1 MKRIVMVGVSHHT
14 APVEVRERLA
24 FASHQA
30 GASAVELCQSG
41 AVSEAVILSTCN
53 RSEVYGVTQNARGEE
68 DLRQWYETFHGFTA
82 GALDRA
88 LYSRQDRDAARH
100 LFRVAAGLDSLLLG
114 EAEILGQ
121 VRGAYKTA
129 LAQQSTG
136 AVLNRLFQGALE
148 AGKRVRTQTDIG
160 ARPMSVA
167 FAGVKL
173 AERVF
178 GKLAGREALVLG
190 AGSVAEQVAAHLR
203 DRGLGT
209 LRVANRTQERAD
221 ELARRFAGQAVAW
234 GELERALCEPE
245 IVVTSLGGAER
256 ALTRGM
262 IARVMEARGNRE
274 LFVVDLGVPRNVEP
288 EVRELYNVY
297 LYNLDDL
304 AGIVEQNK
312 RARQDEIPRAEAIV
326 AEHVAKFRMWMAG
339 VDLIELVLALREKVR
354 HEREIML
361 RERLDQISDLTPEA
375 RRRAARELEALVDRI
390 LQEPMGPAEES
401 RLLRGEAPELRAV
414 REMIA
419 LAAEKR

>member
-14 APVEVRERLA
+14 APVGVRERLA

-30 GASAVELCQSG
+30 GASAVELCRSG

-53 RSEVYGVTQNARGEE
+53 RSEVYGVTQNARGAE
-68 DLRQWYETFHGFTA
+68 DLRQWYEAFHGLAT

-121 VRGAYKTA
+121 VREAYKAA
-129 LAQQSTG
+129 LAQRSTG

-178 GKLAGREALVLG
+178 GKLAGREALLLG

-203 DRGLGT
+203 NRGLGT
-209 LRVANRTQERAD
+209 LRVANRTRERAD

-234 GELERALCEPE
+234 EELERALREPE

-256 ALTRGM
+256 ALT
-262 IARVMEARGNRE
+262 
-274 LFVVDLGVPRNVEP
+274 
-288 EVRELYNVY
+288 
-297 LYNLDDL
+297 
-304 AGIVEQNK
+304 
-312 RARQDEIPRAEAIV
+312 
-326 AEHVAKFRMWMAG
+326 
-339 VDLIELVLALREKVR
+339 
-354 HEREIML
+354 
-361 RERLDQISDLTPEA
+361 
-375 RRRAARELEALVDRI
+375 
-390 LQEPMGPAEES
+390 
-401 RLLRGEAPELRAV
+401 
-414 REMIA
+414 
-419 LAAEKR
+419 